1 MTQRTFAWACPSCHS
16 LLRLDTEE
24 EEDRDDEVRGVVAC
38 GWMGYEPRCP
48 MCASKMVSEDE
59 IALWYARR
67 HTDREF
73 TLTAADIEAWRAEQ
87 PVSAH
92 AETCEVYDREDA
104 DCGCGHDARKR
115 GSL

>member
-1 MTQRTFAWACPSCHS
+1 MTQRTFAWVCPSCHS

-24 EEDRDDEVRGVVAC
+24 EDRDDEARGIGAR
-38 GWMGYEPRCP
+38 GRLGYVPRCP

-59 IALWYARR
+59 VAMWYAQR

-73 TLTAADIEAWRAEQ
+73 TLTAADLEAWRAEQ

-92 AETCEVYDREDA
+92 AEDCEVHDRDDA

-115 GSL
+115 EIR